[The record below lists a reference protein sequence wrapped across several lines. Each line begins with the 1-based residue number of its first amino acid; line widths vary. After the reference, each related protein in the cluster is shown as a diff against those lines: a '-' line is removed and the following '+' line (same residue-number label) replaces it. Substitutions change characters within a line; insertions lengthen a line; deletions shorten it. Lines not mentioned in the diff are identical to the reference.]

1 MTESEAERS
10 SERRDIEAEKL
21 RFFWDYHRTR
31 IYSTL
36 TMLVSLFVGTLVI
49 LNSLQIAGRVPFQV
63 AIFLVYF
70 IIVLYMPLFL
80 IQGVLVKNKLLIL
93 ETDKLLEK
101 LAKSEP
107 LGDFDYRRGL
117 HFLSRGGLAQ
127 TRFPSC
133 RDLKFLLL
141 SAWIDTLKQFPQLG
155 QFIEPRPV
163 LWFYYAND

>member
-49 LNSLQIAGRVPFQV
+49 LNSLQIAGRVPFQA

-80 IQGVLVKNKLLIL
+80 IKGVLVKNKLLIL

-107 LGDFDYRRGL
+107 LGDFKVL
-117 HFLSRGGLAQ
+117 
-127 TRFPSC
+127 
-133 RDLKFLLL
+133 LKAEQPETFWVEYKNLFGVSKRQIYLITILLL
-141 SAWIDTLKQFPQLG
+141 AILVWGLLH
-155 QFIEPRPV
+155 
-163 LWFYYAND
+163 

>member
-1 MTESEAERS
+1 MTEGEAEKS
-10 SERRDIEAEKL
+10 SKRHDIEAEKL

-31 IYSTL
+31 VYSTL

-49 LNSLQIAGRVPFQV
+49 LNSLQIAGRVPFQA

-80 IQGVLVKNKLLIL
+80 IKGVLVKNKLLIL

-107 LGDFDYRRGL
+107 LGDFKVL
-117 HFLSRGGLAQ
+117 
-127 TRFPSC
+127 
-133 RDLKFLLL
+133 LKAEQPETFWVEYKNLFGVSKRQIYLITILLL
-141 SAWIDTLKQFPQLG
+141 AILVWGLLH
-155 QFIEPRPV
+155 
-163 LWFYYAND
+163 